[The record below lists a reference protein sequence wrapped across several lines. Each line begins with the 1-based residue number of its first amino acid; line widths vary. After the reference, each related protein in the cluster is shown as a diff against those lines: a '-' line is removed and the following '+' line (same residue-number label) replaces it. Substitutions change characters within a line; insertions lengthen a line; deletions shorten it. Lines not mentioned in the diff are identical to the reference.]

1 LLRAGEVVALPTETV
16 YGLAADALNAEA
28 VAKIFEVKERPRFDP
43 VIVHLPD
50 REMLKEVALTAEESA
65 EIAQKLMATFWPG
78 PLTLVL
84 ARREIV
90 PDIVTAG
97 LDTVAVRMSVHPV
110 FAEIAAVL
118 GRPLAAPSANRFGQ
132 VSPTSASHVAD
143 ELGGR
148 IPLIV
153 DAGSTAHGI
162 ESTIVRIVGRHIE
175 ILRRGPISE
184 TELAKIARVQ
194 MAKPAA
200 TIVAPGQLT
209 SHYAPRTKL
218 IVVNSLKDFA
228 PPRGKCVGAL
238 SFRSLAGVVDPGPG
252 SVPAV
257 TWKTS
262 TNARQFAVVRCLSER
277 SDLREAATNLF
288 QMLRELDGEHLDLI
302 VAELVPEKG
311 IGAAINDRLR
321 RASGRGAL

>member
-1 LLRAGEVVALPTETV
+1 
-16 YGLAADALNAEA
+16 
-28 VAKIFEVKERPRFDP
+28 

-50 REMLKEVALTAEESA
+50 RERLKEVALTAEESA

-184 TELAKIARVQ
+184 TELAKIAPVQ

-238 SFRSLAGVVDPGPG
+238 SFRPIA
-252 SVPAV
+252 SV
-257 TWKTS
+257 
-262 TNARQFAVVRCLSER
+262 NASRFAVMRNLSER
-277 SDLREAATNLF
+277 GVLPEAATNLF
-288 QMLRELDGEHLDLI
+288 RMLRELDGEQLDLI

-311 IGAAINDRLR
+311 IGAAINDRLN
-321 RASGRGAL
+321 RASGSRGH